1 MTPSWENSQPWNIY
15 IAVGDVLEEVRKVWI
30 EKGLEN
36 MKGYAD
42 MDPGHRTYFSE
53 RAQKSMEIQNEAI
66 RKFTNDDSKLTR
78 IFTLNNELF
87 NAPAMVYI
95 TLKKGYTNWSVYD
108 VGALGNSIM
117 LSAKS
122 YGIDSIPAYQVVKF
136 PDVIRKFLNIP
147 EEEDI
152 IIGIALGY
160 EEDDIVNKFRSA
172 RLPLEEDCHIRK
184 NLP

>member
-1 MTPSWENSQPWNIY
+1 
-15 IAVGDVLEEVRKVWI
+15 
-30 EKGLEN
+30 
-36 MKGYAD
+36 
-42 MDPGHRTYFSE
+42 
-53 RAQKSMEIQNEAI
+53 
-66 RKFTNDDSKLTR
+66 
-78 IFTLNNELF
+78 
-87 NAPAMVYI
+87 
-95 TLKKGYTNWSVYD
+95 
-108 VGALGNSIM
+108 M

-136 PDVIRKFLNIP
+136 PDVLRKFLNIP

-172 RLPLEEDCHIRK
+172 RLPLEEVCHIRK